1 MNFIIF
7 MLINFILLLILLPDL
22 PIAIQLIWLWALL
35 ALGVWR
41 GNKYIKELM

>member
-7 MLINFILLLILLPDL
+7 MLINFILLILLPDL
-22 PIAIQLIWLWALL
+22 PIAVQLIWLWALL
-35 ALGVWR
+35 ALGIWR

>member
-7 MLINFILLLILLPDL
+7 MLINFILLVILPDL
-22 PIAIQLIWLWALL
+22 PIAVQLIWLWALL
-35 ALGVWR
+35 ALGIWR